1 MIDVPPSKPL
11 PATDPTTEG
20 VDRPTRTNMHSG
32 DPLKASIRSVATVVS
47 LITALLW
54 PRAGS
59 AQAQSGW
66 NGDRALDLV
75 QQARSLRQATAI
87 DSAFQAYQADARGY
101 VYFFLDRTDSD
112 ERTLVKT
119 DQVALDVFWKAPGQT
134 KQRLVGRRDAKE
146 FPTNISYHLDHL
158 TVVQD
163 DFGDLIRLGDGDEV
177 EAVVHPVAPGSES
190 IYDYRLADSL
200 TVTIPA
206 PVAEIRVYELE
217 IRPRNPEAPGVIGS
231 LFLERGTGA
240 IVRLSFTFTPA
251 SYVDG
256 SLDYICISM
265 DNSVWDGKYWLPYR
279 QEVELRRE
287 LPIIELLGGSVIRG
301 RFEIRNYRFN
311 PQLPETLFLGGTFTS
326 VPAAERRNFPFE
338 SGLYDQLSD
347 EGLDPS
353 PEIEAIRE
361 QAVAVLEK
369 RYLSGLNPA
378 RLHVPS
384 VSSVYR
390 YNRAEGSFAGVG
402 TSFRLGAT
410 WRLLSRGGYAFE
422 RKDGQ
427 LAVELRS
434 GPTPG
439 GLTVGAWWNE
449 LHNAAGGLPGAS
461 GAVNTLS
468 GLVAS
473 GDYTDPYFTSGAGV
487 RYGWGLGATSS
498 LQVGVE
504 WKRHRSGTNVV
515 DDGLGGDPA
524 NESGIARPVLSV
536 DEGDDRAFE
545 VTYAARTAAR
555 GFESSATGR
564 VGKMEDQPY
573 ASFWWATT
581 LRRELHQRGA
591 VLEAG
596 LRLGVSTED
605 APVQT
610 LYLLGGRH
618 TLPGHPYRS
627 FIGNKMA
634 LLRVEASQAVLAPW
648 LTIHVF
654 GAAGLTGFDRNGLLP
669 DPGWLRR
676 STDGVKSSVG
686 LGLDLAWDLLH
697 FDVGRGLND
706 GGDWEFVF
714 SVQRRFWEWL

>member
-1 MIDVPPSKPL
+1 MAL
-11 PATDPTTEG
+11 PNILI
-20 VDRPTRTNMHSG
+20 RP
-32 DPLKASIRSVATVVS
+32 VATIS
-47 LITALLW
+47 RLITVLLW
-54 PRAGS
+54 PCALCGQIQESTS
-59 AQAQSGW
+59 AW
-66 NGDRALDLV
+66 NGERALELV
-75 QQARSLRQATAI
+75 EQARSLRQATAV

-119 DQVALDVFWKAPGQT
+119 DQVALEVFWKAPGQT

-146 FPTNISYHLDHL
+146 LPTTITYHLDHL

-163 DFGDLIRLGDGDEV
+163 DYGDLIRLGDGDEV
-177 EAVVHPVAPGSES
+177 AAVVHPVAPGSES

-217 IRPRNPEAPGVIGS
+217 IRPKDPEAPSVIGS

-240 IVRLSFTFTPA
+240 IVRMSFTFTPA

-256 SLDYICISM
+256 SPDYIRVSM

-287 LPIIELLGGSVIRG
+287 PPIIEFLGGGVIRS

-311 PQLPETLFLGGTFTS
+311 PQLPPALFLGATFIS
-326 VPAAERRNFPFE
+326 VPVAQRRSFPFE
-338 SGLYDQLSD
+338 SGLFDQLSE

-361 QAVAVLEK
+361 QAMAVLER

-390 YNRAEGSFAGVG
+390 YNRAEGSFAGAG

-427 LAVELRS
+427 IAVEARS
-434 GPTPG
+434 KPTPG
-439 GLTVGAWWNE
+439 GLTVSAWWNE
-449 LHNAAGGLPGAS
+449 LQNASGGLPGAS
-461 GAVNTLS
+461 GAVNTLN
-468 GLVAS
+468 GLLTNR
-473 GDYTDPYFTSGAGV
+473 DYMDPYFTSGAGV

-498 LQVGVE
+498 LEVGAE
-504 WKRHRSGTNVV
+504 WARHRSGTNVV

-524 NESGIARPVLSV
+524 SESAITRPVLSV
-536 DEGDDRAFE
+536 DEGDDRAVE
-545 VTYAARTAAR
+545 VTFAARTAAR

-564 VGKMEDQPY
+564 LGRIEDQGY
-573 ASFWWATT
+573 ATLSWVAT
-581 LRRELHQRGA
+581 LRRELRQRGTT
-591 VLEAG
+591 LEAA
-596 LRLGVSTED
+596 LRVGVTTED

-618 TLPGHPYRS
+618 TLPGYPFRS
-627 FIGNKMA
+627 FIGNQLV
-634 LLRVEASQAVLAPW
+634 LLRVEASQALLAPW
-648 LTIHVF
+648 LKVHAF
-654 GAAGLTGFDRNGLLP
+654 GASGVTGFSGSTLP
-669 DPGWLRR
+669 DPGWPSQ
-676 STDGVKSSVG
+676 STDGLKSSVG
-686 LGLDLAWDLLH
+686 LGLKLGWDLLR
-697 FDVGRGLND
+697 FDAGRGLND
-706 GGDWEFVF
+706 GGDWEFVL
-714 SVQRRFWEWL
+714 SVQRRFWAWR